1 MRREDARD
9 EGGADVAV
17 RGRARRVRRGADEAR
32 VSGRL
37 VYARCGGRGLG
48 DVLPDRPVSDVLR
61 GQTGGGGLWE
71 GGRDNKQEN
80 SKYISAQKKPLRFD
94 QDGCFLIFK

>member
-1 MRREDARD
+1 MRRDDARD

-48 DVLPDRPVSDVLR
+48 EMLPDRPVSDVLR
-61 GQTGGGGLWE
+61 GQTGGGGLGE
-71 GGRDNKQEN
+71 GGRHNKQDN
-80 SKYISAQKKPLRFD
+80 SKYILAPKKL
-94 QDGCFLIFK
+94 GSI

>member
-1 MRREDARD
+1 MKRDDARD

-48 DVLPDRPVSDVLR
+48 EMLPDRPVSDVLR

-71 GGRDNKQEN
+71 GGRRNNQEN
-80 SKYISAQKKPLRFD
+80 GKYILASKKL
-94 QDGCFLIFK
+94 GSI